1 MFFFHVFLNKLTLKT
16 DVACI
21 ISYMYLNNSFHLT
34 HHEQNLPIRHSSSR
48 KPAYT
53 WNSNLKK
60 KHMFLPHIYQN
71 AYQKK
76 LFKWVFFYDKTLY
89 MSTVNSD
96 LNGNIYPF

>member
-1 MFFFHVFLNKLTLKT
+1 MVFFFHVFLNPLTLKT

-53 WNSNLKK
+53 WNANLKG

-76 LFKWVFFYDKTLY
+76 F
-89 MSTVNSD
+89 
-96 LNGNIYPF
+96 